1 MSTQRIAVI
10 GLTGLLLAGAL
21 PTADADA
28 RRKGLRQGS
37 DGPAVKR
44 LQKNLT
50 RAGFG
55 CAVDGAFGPATK
67 ASLMRWERW
76 KHRRV
81 DGVATR
87 RDRRKLRRSARF
99 GTRRLK
105 IGMQGRDVGGLQ
117 WHLRRVGYGI
127 SIDGAFG
134 PLTQGAV
141 MRWERSRSRSV
152 NGVMTRRDQ
161 RALKH
166 TRRGGRRHRSRP
178 PRAGA
183 WISRRGFA
191 HISPSAPR
199 KVRRLIRAGNRIAK
213 LPYKYGGGHGTWND
227 SGYDCSG
234 SVSYVLHHAG
244 LLRGSARPSGGF
256 TNWGF
261 AGRGRWV
268 TVYANSGHMWLKV
281 AGIRFDTTDRE
292 RDGTRWHRD
301 IRSSAGYAVRHPGGI
316 G

>member
-1 MSTQRIAVI
+1 MSTHRIAVL
-10 GLTGLLLAGAL
+10 GLTGLLLLGGL

-44 LQKNLT
+44 LQRNLT
-50 RAGFG
+50 RAGF
-55 CAVDGAFGPATK
+55 ATAADGAFGPATK

-81 DGVATR
+81 DGIATR

-105 IGMQGRDVGGLQ
+105 VGMRGRDVGGLQ

-134 PLTQGAV
+134 PLTQGAA
-141 MRWERSRSRSV
+141 MRWERSRGRSV

-166 TRRGGRRHRSRP
+166 TRRGSKPHRSRP
-178 PRAGA
+178 PRTGA

-213 LPYKYGGGHGTWND
+213 LPYRYGGGHGSWND
-227 SGYDCSG
+227 SAYDCSG

-244 LLRGSARPSGGF
+244 LLRGLPRPSGGF
-256 TNWGF
+256 MNWAF

-268 TVYANSGHMWLKV
+268 TVYANSGHMFLTV
-281 AGIRFDTTDRE
+281 AGLRFDTTDRE

-301 IRSSAGYAVRHPGGI
+301 VRTRTGYAVRHPGGI

>member
-1 MSTQRIAVI
+1 MSTQRIAVF
-10 GLTGLLLAGAL
+10 GLTGLLMLAGL
-21 PTADADA
+21 PTQDADA
-28 RRKGLRQGS
+28 RRKGLRQGA

-44 LQKNLT
+44 LQRNLG
-50 RAGFG
+50 RAGFS
-55 CAVDGAFGPATK
+55 CTVDGAFGPATK

-81 DGVATR
+81 DGIATR

-99 GTRRLK
+99 GTRPLK
-105 IGMQGRDVGGLQ
+105 MGMQGRDVGGLQ

-127 SIDGAFG
+127 SRDGAFG
-134 PLTQGAV
+134 PVTQGAV
-141 MRWERSRSRSV
+141 MRWERSRGRRV

-166 TRRGGRRHRSRP
+166 TRRNRTQRTSRP
-178 PRAGA
+178 RVRA

-199 KVRRLIRAGNRIAK
+199 KVRRLIRAGNEIATK
-213 LPYKYGGGHGTWND
+213 PYRYGGGHGSWND

-244 LLRGSARPSGGF
+244 LLSGSARPSGGF
-256 TNWGF
+256 VNWGF
-261 AGRGRWV
+261 AGSGKWV

-301 IRSSAGYAVRHPGGI
+301 VRSSAGYAVRHPGGI

>member
-1 MSTQRIAVI
+1 MSTHRIAVL
-10 GLTGLLLAGAL
+10 GLTGLLLLGGL
-21 PTADADA
+21 PTAAADA

-37 DGPAVKR
+37 DGLAVKR
-44 LQKNLT
+44 LQRNLT
-50 RAGFG
+50 RAGFST
-55 CAVDGAFGPATK
+55 AVDGAFGPATK
-67 ASLMRWERW
+67 GSLMRWEGW

-81 DGVATR
+81 DGIATR
-87 RDRRKLRRSARF
+87 RDRRALRRSARF
-99 GTRRLK
+99 GTRLLRE
-105 IGMQGRDVGGLQ
+105 GMHGRDVRGLQ
-117 WHLRRVGYGI
+117 WQLGRVGYGT

-134 PLTQGAV
+134 PLTRAAV
-141 MRWERSRSRSV
+141 TRWEGARGRRV

-166 TRRGGRRHRSRP
+166 TRRSGRQRTSRP
-178 PRAGA
+178 RARA

-191 HISPSAPR
+191 HISPSAPN

-213 LPYKYGGGHGTWND
+213 TPYKYGGGHGTWND

-234 SVSYVLHHAG
+234 SVSYVLHHAD
-244 LLRGSARPSGGF
+244 LLSGSARPSGGF
-256 TNWGF
+256 VNWGF
-261 AGRGRWV
+261 AGHGKWV
-268 TVYANSGHMWLKV
+268 TVYANGGHAFLTV

>member
-1 MSTQRIAVI
+1 MSTQRIAVF
-10 GLTGLLLAGAL
+10 GLTGLLMLAGL
-21 PTADADA
+21 PTQDADA

-44 LQKNLT
+44 LQRNLA
-50 RAGFG
+50 RAGFST
-55 CAVDGAFGPATK
+55 AVDGAFGPATK

-81 DGVATR
+81 DGIATR

-99 GTRRLK
+99 GTRLLRQ
-105 IGMQGRDVGGLQ
+105 GMQGRDVRGLQ
-117 WHLRRVGYGI
+117 WHLGRVGYGT

-134 PLTQGAV
+134 PLTRAAV
-141 MRWERSRSRSV
+141 TRWEGARGRRV

-161 RALKH
+161 GALKR
-166 TRRGGRRHRSRP
+166 TRRGGRQRTSRP
-178 PRAGA
+178 RARA

-213 LPYKYGGGHGTWND
+213 LPYRYGGGHGSWND

-234 SVSYVLHHAG
+234 SASYVLHHAG
-244 LLRGSARPSGGF
+244 LLSGSARPSGGF
-256 TNWGF
+256 MNWGL
-261 AGRGRWV
+261 AGSGKWV